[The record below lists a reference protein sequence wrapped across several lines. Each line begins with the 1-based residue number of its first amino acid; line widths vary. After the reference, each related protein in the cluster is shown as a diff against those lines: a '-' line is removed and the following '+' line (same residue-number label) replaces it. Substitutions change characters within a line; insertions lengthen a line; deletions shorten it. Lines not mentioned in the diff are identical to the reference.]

1 MKPLTRRRCL
11 KQIGFAVAATTFP
24 VLLDL
29 RSFAAT
35 EAQSQPEPTS
45 GEREALADIAK
56 QFLDQY
62 KAPGLSVAIARHGK
76 IVYAQGFGVADKK
89 TSEPVTP
96 SHLFRICSVTKPMTS
111 VAIYTLIEQGKL
123 KLDDLV
129 FGPRKLLGKDFQTSD
144 LPFVEEITIHH
155 LLTHTAGGWSNSK
168 NDPMFANSRFNH
180 HELIAWTLK
189 NCPLENKP
197 GTQFAYSNFGYC
209 ILGRVVEKVSGK
221 SYEKFMRDE
230 IFAKCG
236 VQNMQLAGNVL
247 AERAKDEVVY
257 YDQTGEDPYGWN
269 VRRMDSHGGWLGT
282 PGDVVRFAIH
292 VDGFDYLPNIL
303 RKETIALMTAG
314 SAANPGYASGWMVN
328 SAHNW
333 WHAGN
338 LPGAVSFLVRT
349 KRGMCWAAFAN
360 TRCPGGVDL
369 DDLMWKMAKVVP
381 AWKA

>member
-1 MKPLTRRRCL
+1 
-11 KQIGFAVAATTFP
+11 
-24 VLLDL
+24 
-29 RSFAAT
+29 
-35 EAQSQPEPTS
+35 
-45 GEREALADIAK
+45 
-56 QFLDQY
+56 
-62 KAPGLSVAIARHGK
+62 
-76 IVYAQGFGVADKK
+76 
-89 TSEPVTP
+89 
-96 SHLFRICSVTKPMTS
+96 MTS

-129 FGPRKLLGKDFQTSD
+129 FGPRKLLGKDFQTTD

-168 NDPMFANSRFNH
+168 NDPMFAEPGFNH
-180 HELIAWTLK
+180 QELITWTLK
-189 NCPLENKP
+189 NCPLKNKP

-230 IFAKCG
+230 IFAKCS
-236 VQNMQLAGNVL
+236 VQNMQLAGNKV
-247 AERAKDEVVY
+247 AERAKGEVVY

-282 PGDVVRFAIH
+282 PSDVVKFAIH
-292 VDGFDYLPNIL
+292 VDGFDYRPNIL

-328 SAHNW
+328 SLHNW

-360 TRCPGGVDL
+360 TRFPGGVDL
-369 DDLMWKMAKVVP
+369 DDLMWKMAKAVP